1 MRIKTATY
9 KLFSHIFLLISLILI
24 FFSFLYKDWNV
35 HQYEIISLAVAI
47 YLGSS
52 MIYHYFDK
60 TLTLEVGLEYIL
72 IALLAF
78 LVVFG
83 IAI

>member
-1 MRIKTATY
+1 MRIKTVTY
-9 KLFSHIFLLISLILI
+9 KLLSHIFLIISLILI
-24 FFSFLYKDWNV
+24 FFSFVYKDWNIY
-35 HQYEIISLAVAI
+35 QYQIISIAVAV

-83 IAI
+83 IVI